1 MLISSSIKYV
11 GVNDKKIELFE
22 GQYKVPNGMSY
33 NSYVIIDEKI
43 AVMDTVDAAF
53 THEWLDNLSDALG
66 GRKPDYLVVQHMEP
80 DHSANVHNFIKTYP
94 NATVVSSEKAFKMM
108 KNFFGTDFSEKRIV
122 VNEGDTLSLG
132 KHTLTFVTAPMVHWP
147 EVIVTYDSVFP
158 ISKTD
163 KKALEKIIEDGIT
176 ESNKDK
182 MVAVLKEGLPN
193 SFAILSNLDKHDIID
208 GEIKIEFRKNLIE
221 NLKLMNHL
229 QLGIFIDKVLMMSK
243 EFKIRFFRNEE
254 YSLHEINGVI
264 SKSLGLTLV
273 FEVFKKGEYKTF
285 MEIPFEHTDK
295 NLMIEVLNA
304 QCVRYLYILKI
315 ISEVVLATEKDKLKG
330 TKINKNI
337 REQIDDYVKLIKKE
351 RKYVKKT
358 GAVPKQTWTYSICG
372 LTDIS
377 IEDDDEFFDW
387 EDDDE

>member
-1 MLISSSIKYV
+1 MGEMFL
-11 GVNDKKIELFE
+11 KKIIDKEFKSLTVEEL
-22 GQYKVPNGMSY
+22 K
-33 NSYVIIDEKI
+33 
-43 AVMDTVDAAF
+43 
-53 THEWLDNLSDALG
+53 
-66 GRKPDYLVVQHMEP
+66 
-80 DHSANVHNFIKTYP
+80 
-94 NATVVSSEKAFKMM
+94 
-108 KNFFGTDFSEKRIV
+108 
-122 VNEGDTLSLG
+122 
-132 KHTLTFVTAPMVHWP
+132 
-147 EVIVTYDSVFP
+147 VIVTYDSVFP
-158 ISKTD
+158 MSKTD

-176 ESNKDK
+176 DSNKDK
-182 MVAVLKEGLPN
+182 MVAVLREGLPN
-193 SFAILSNLDKHDIID
+193 SFVILSNLDKHDIID
-208 GEIKIEFRKNLIE
+208 GEINIEFRKNLIE

-229 QLGIFIDKVLMMSK
+229 QLGIFMDKVLMVSK
-243 EFKIRFFRNEE
+243 ESKIRFFRNEE

-264 SKSLGLTLV
+264 SKSVGLTLV

-285 MEIPFEHTDK
+285 MEIPFERTDK

-330 TKINKNI
+330 TKINKSI
-337 REQIDDYVKLIKKE
+337 REQIDGYVKLIKKE

-377 IEDDDEFFDW
+377 IEDDDEFLDW

>member
-1 MLISSSIKYV
+1 MGEMFL
-11 GVNDKKIELFE
+11 KKIIDKEFESLTVEEL
-22 GQYKVPNGMSY
+22 K
-33 NSYVIIDEKI
+33 
-43 AVMDTVDAAF
+43 
-53 THEWLDNLSDALG
+53 
-66 GRKPDYLVVQHMEP
+66 
-80 DHSANVHNFIKTYP
+80 
-94 NATVVSSEKAFKMM
+94 
-108 KNFFGTDFSEKRIV
+108 
-122 VNEGDTLSLG
+122 
-132 KHTLTFVTAPMVHWP
+132 
-147 EVIVTYDSVFP
+147 VIVTYDSVFP
-158 ISKTD
+158 MSKTD

-208 GEIKIEFRKNLIE
+208 GEINIEFRKNLIE

-229 QLGIFIDKVLMMSK
+229 QLGIFIDKVLMVSK
-243 EFKIRFFRNEE
+243 ESKIRFFRNEE

-264 SKSLGLTLV
+264 SKSVGLTLV

-315 ISEVVLATEKDKLKG
+315 ISEVVLTTEKDKLKG

-337 REQIDDYVKLIKKE
+337 REQIDGYVKLIKKE

-377 IEDDDEFFDW
+377 IEDDDEFLDW

>member
-1 MLISSSIKYV
+1 MGEMFL
-11 GVNDKKIELFE
+11 KKILDKEFESLSLDEL
-22 GQYKVPNGMSY
+22 KV
-33 NSYVIIDEKI
+33 
-43 AVMDTVDAAF
+43 
-53 THEWLDNLSDALG
+53 
-66 GRKPDYLVVQHMEP
+66 
-80 DHSANVHNFIKTYP
+80 
-94 NATVVSSEKAFKMM
+94 
-108 KNFFGTDFSEKRIV
+108 IV
-122 VNEGDTLSLG
+122 VHDT
-132 KHTLTFVTAPMVHWP
+132 
-147 EVIVTYDSVFP
+147 IFP
-158 ISKTD
+158 ISKKD
-163 KKALEKIIEDGIT
+163 KNALEKIIEDGIT
-176 ESNKDK
+176 DGNRDK
-182 MVAVLKEGLPN
+182 MVVVLKEGLPN
-193 SFAILSNLDKHDIID
+193 SFVILSNLDKHDLVS

-221 NLKLMNHL
+221 NLMLMNHL
-229 QLGIFIDKVLMMSK
+229 QLGIFIDKVLMVSK
-243 EFKIRFFRNEE
+243 ECKIRFFRNEE

-315 ISEVVLATEKDKLKG
+315 ISEVVLATEEGKLTG

-337 REQIDDYVKLIKKE
+337 RDQIADYVKLIKKE

-387 EDDDE
+387 EDEDE

>member
-1 MLISSSIKYV
+1 MGEMFL
-11 GVNDKKIELFE
+11 KKIIDKDLEAITVDEL
-22 GQYKVPNGMSY
+22 K
-33 NSYVIIDEKI
+33 VII
-43 AVMDTVDAAF
+43 
-53 THEWLDNLSDALG
+53 TH
-66 GRKPDYLVVQHMEP
+66 
-80 DHSANVHNFIKTYP
+80 
-94 NATVVSSEKAFKMM
+94 
-108 KNFFGTDFSEKRIV
+108 
-122 VNEGDTLSLG
+122 
-132 KHTLTFVTAPMVHWP
+132 
-147 EVIVTYDSVFP
+147 DSVFP
-158 ISKTD
+158 ISKKD
-163 KKALEKIIEDGIT
+163 KKALERIIEDGIT

-193 SFAILSNLDKHDIID
+193 PFAILSNLDKHDLVD

-221 NLKLMNHL
+221 NLKTMNHL
-229 QLGIFIDKVLMMSK
+229 QLGIFIDKVLMVSK
-243 EFKIRFFRNEE
+243 EFKVRFFRNEE

-285 MEIPFEHTDK
+285 LEIPFEYTDK
-295 NLMIEVLNA
+295 NIMIEVLNT

-315 ISEVVLATEKDKLKG
+315 ISEVVLATEKDRLTG

-337 REQIDDYVKLIKKE
+337 RDQISGYVKLIKKE

>member
-1 MLISSSIKYV
+1 MGEMFL
-11 GVNDKKIELFE
+11 KKIVDKEFE
-22 GQYKVPNGMSY
+22 SL
-33 NSYVIIDEKI
+33 
-43 AVMDTVDAAF
+43 TVD
-53 THEWLDNLSDALG
+53 EL
-66 GRKPDYLVVQHMEP
+66 K
-80 DHSANVHNFIKTYP
+80 
-94 NATVVSSEKAFKMM
+94 
-108 KNFFGTDFSEKRIV
+108 
-122 VNEGDTLSLG
+122 
-132 KHTLTFVTAPMVHWP
+132 
-147 EVIVTYDSVFP
+147 VIVTYDSVFT

-163 KKALEKIIEDGIT
+163 NKTLEKIIEDGIT
-176 ESNKDK
+176 ERNKDK

-193 SFAILSNLDKHDIID
+193 SFAILSNLDRHDIID

-221 NLKLMNHL
+221 NLRLMNHL
-229 QLGIFIDKVLMMSK
+229 QLGFFIDKVLMMSK

-315 ISEVVLATEKDKLKG
+315 ISEVVLTTEKDKLKG

-337 REQIDDYVKLIKKE
+337 REQIDGYVKLIKKE

-377 IEDDDEFFDW
+377 IEDDDEFLDW

>member
-1 MLISSSIKYV
+1 MGEMFL
-11 GVNDKKIELFE
+11 KKIIDKEFKSLTVEEL
-22 GQYKVPNGMSY
+22 K
-33 NSYVIIDEKI
+33 
-43 AVMDTVDAAF
+43 
-53 THEWLDNLSDALG
+53 
-66 GRKPDYLVVQHMEP
+66 
-80 DHSANVHNFIKTYP
+80 
-94 NATVVSSEKAFKMM
+94 
-108 KNFFGTDFSEKRIV
+108 
-122 VNEGDTLSLG
+122 
-132 KHTLTFVTAPMVHWP
+132 
-147 EVIVTYDSVFP
+147 VIVTYDSVFP
-158 ISKTD
+158 MSKTD

-176 ESNKDK
+176 DSNKDK

-193 SFAILSNLDKHDIID
+193 SFVILSNLDKHDIID
-208 GEIKIEFRKNLIE
+208 GEINIEFRKNLIE

-229 QLGIFIDKVLMMSK
+229 QLGIFMDKVLMVSK
-243 EFKIRFFRNEE
+243 ESKIRFFRNEE

-264 SKSLGLTLV
+264 SKSVGLTLV

-285 MEIPFEHTDK
+285 MEIPFERTDK

-315 ISEVVLATEKDKLKG
+315 ISEVVLATEKDKLTG

-337 REQIDDYVKLIKKE
+337 REQIDGYVKLIKKE

>member
-1 MLISSSIKYV
+1 MGEMFL
-11 GVNDKKIELFE
+11 KKIVDKEFE
-22 GQYKVPNGMSY
+22 SL
-33 NSYVIIDEKI
+33 
-43 AVMDTVDAAF
+43 TVD
-53 THEWLDNLSDALG
+53 EL
-66 GRKPDYLVVQHMEP
+66 K
-80 DHSANVHNFIKTYP
+80 
-94 NATVVSSEKAFKMM
+94 
-108 KNFFGTDFSEKRIV
+108 
-122 VNEGDTLSLG
+122 
-132 KHTLTFVTAPMVHWP
+132 
-147 EVIVTYDSVFP
+147 VIVTYDSVFT

-163 KKALEKIIEDGIT
+163 NKTLEKIIEDGIT
-176 ESNKDK
+176 ERNKDK

-193 SFAILSNLDKHDIID
+193 SFAILSNLDRHDIID

-229 QLGIFIDKVLMMSK
+229 QLGIFIDKVLMVSK

-264 SKSLGLTLV
+264 SKSFGLTLV

-315 ISEVVLATEKDKLKG
+315 ISEVVLTTEKDKLKG

-337 REQIDDYVKLIKKE
+337 REQIDGYVKLIKKE

-377 IEDDDEFFDW
+377 IEDDDEFLDW

>member
-1 MLISSSIKYV
+1 MSEMFL
-11 GVNDKKIELFE
+11 KKILDKEFE
-22 GQYKVPNGMSY
+22 SL
-33 NSYVIIDEKI
+33 
-43 AVMDTVDAAF
+43 TVD
-53 THEWLDNLSDALG
+53 EL
-66 GRKPDYLVVQHMEP
+66 K
-80 DHSANVHNFIKTYP
+80 
-94 NATVVSSEKAFKMM
+94 
-108 KNFFGTDFSEKRIV
+108 
-122 VNEGDTLSLG
+122 
-132 KHTLTFVTAPMVHWP
+132 
-147 EVIVTYDSVFP
+147 VIVTHDAIFP
-158 ISKTD
+158 MSKKD
-163 KKALEKIIEDGIT
+163 KNALEKIIEDGIT
-176 ESNKDK
+176 DGNRDK
-182 MVAVLKEGLPN
+182 MVAVLKEGVPN
-193 SFAILSNLDKHDIID
+193 SFVILSNLDKHNLVDS
-208 GEIKIEFRKNLIE
+208 EIKIEFRKNLIE

-229 QLGIFIDKVLMMSK
+229 QLGIFIDKVLMVSK
-243 EFKIRFFRNEE
+243 DSKIRFFRNEE
-254 YSLHEINGVI
+254 YSLHEINGVV
-264 SKSLGLTLV
+264 SRSLGLTLV

-315 ISEVVLATEKDKLKG
+315 ISEVVLATEEDRLTG

-337 REQIDDYVKLIKKE
+337 REQIDGYIKLIKKE

>member
-1 MLISSSIKYV
+1 MGEMFL
-11 GVNDKKIELFE
+11 KKILDKDFETITVDEL
-22 GQYKVPNGMSY
+22 K
-33 NSYVIIDEKI
+33 VII
-43 AVMDTVDAAF
+43 
-53 THEWLDNLSDALG
+53 TH
-66 GRKPDYLVVQHMEP
+66 
-80 DHSANVHNFIKTYP
+80 
-94 NATVVSSEKAFKMM
+94 
-108 KNFFGTDFSEKRIV
+108 
-122 VNEGDTLSLG
+122 
-132 KHTLTFVTAPMVHWP
+132 
-147 EVIVTYDSVFP
+147 DSVFA
-158 ISKTD
+158 ISKKD

-176 ESNKDK
+176 DDDRDK

-193 SFAILSNLDKHDIID
+193 SFAILSNLDKYDLVD
-208 GEIKIEFRKNLIE
+208 GEIKIEFRKNLVE
-221 NLKLMNHL
+221 NLKTMNHQ
-229 QLGIFIDKVLMMSK
+229 QLGIFVDKVLMVSK

-295 NLMIEVLNA
+295 NLMIEALNA

-337 REQIDDYVKLIKKE
+337 REQIDGYVKLIKKE

-377 IEDDDEFFDW
+377 IEDDDEFLDW

>member
-1 MLISSSIKYV
+1 MGEMFL
-11 GVNDKKIELFE
+11 KKIIDKDLEAITVDEL
-22 GQYKVPNGMSY
+22 K
-33 NSYVIIDEKI
+33 VII
-43 AVMDTVDAAF
+43 
-53 THEWLDNLSDALG
+53 TH
-66 GRKPDYLVVQHMEP
+66 
-80 DHSANVHNFIKTYP
+80 
-94 NATVVSSEKAFKMM
+94 
-108 KNFFGTDFSEKRIV
+108 
-122 VNEGDTLSLG
+122 
-132 KHTLTFVTAPMVHWP
+132 
-147 EVIVTYDSVFP
+147 DSVFP
-158 ISKTD
+158 ISKKD
-163 KKALEKIIEDGIT
+163 KKALERIIEDGIT

-182 MVAVLKEGLPN
+182 MVAVLKEGFPN
-193 SFAILSNLDKHDIID
+193 SFAILSNLDKHDLVE

-221 NLKLMNHL
+221 NLRLMNHL
-229 QLGIFIDKVLMMSK
+229 QLGIFIDKVLMVSK
-243 EFKIRFFRNEE
+243 EFKVRFFRNEE

-285 MEIPFEHTDK
+285 LEIPFEHTDK
-295 NLMIEVLNA
+295 NLMIEMLNT

-315 ISEVVLATEKDKLKG
+315 ISEVVLATEEGKLTG
-330 TKINKNI
+330 TKINKSI
-337 REQIDDYVKLIKKE
+337 REQISGYVKLIKKE

>member
-1 MLISSSIKYV
+1 MGEMFL
-11 GVNDKKIELFE
+11 KKILDKDFE
-22 GQYKVPNGMSY
+22 
-33 NSYVIIDEKI
+33 
-43 AVMDTVDAAF
+43 AVTVD
-53 THEWLDNLSDALG
+53 EL
-66 GRKPDYLVVQHMEP
+66 K
-80 DHSANVHNFIKTYP
+80 
-94 NATVVSSEKAFKMM
+94 
-108 KNFFGTDFSEKRIV
+108 
-122 VNEGDTLSLG
+122 
-132 KHTLTFVTAPMVHWP
+132 
-147 EVIVTYDSVFP
+147 VIVAHDNIFP
-158 ISKTD
+158 ISKKD
-163 KKALEKIIEDGIT
+163 KKALERIIEDGIT

-193 SFAILSNLDKHDIID
+193 SFAILSNLDKHDLVE
-208 GEIKIEFRKNLIE
+208 GEIKIEFRKDIIE

-229 QLGIFIDKVLMMSK
+229 QLGIFIDKVLMVSK
-243 EFKIRFFRNEE
+243 ESKIRFFRNEE

-273 FEVFKKGEYKTF
+273 FEIFKKGEYKTF
-285 MEIPFEHTDK
+285 LEIPFEHTDK
-295 NLMIEVLNA
+295 NLMIEVLNT

-315 ISEVVLATEKDKLKG
+315 ISEVVLATEEGKLTG

-337 REQIDDYVKLIKKE
+337 REQISGYVKLIKKE

>member
-1 MLISSSIKYV
+1 MGEMFL
-11 GVNDKKIELFE
+11 KKILDKDFEALTVDEL
-22 GQYKVPNGMSY
+22 K
-33 NSYVIIDEKI
+33 VII
-43 AVMDTVDAAF
+43 
-53 THEWLDNLSDALG
+53 THDN
-66 GRKPDYLVVQHMEP
+66 
-80 DHSANVHNFIKTYP
+80 
-94 NATVVSSEKAFKMM
+94 
-108 KNFFGTDFSEKRIV
+108 
-122 VNEGDTLSLG
+122 
-132 KHTLTFVTAPMVHWP
+132 
-147 EVIVTYDSVFP
+147 VFP
-158 ISKTD
+158 MYKKD
-163 KKALEKIIEDGIT
+163 KKALEKIIEDGIRDD
-176 ESNKDK
+176 NRDP
-182 MVAVLKEGLPN
+182 MVAILKEGLPN
-193 SFAILSNLDKHDIID
+193 SFAILSNLDKHDLVG

-221 NLKLMNHL
+221 NLRLMNHL
-229 QLGIFIDKVLMMSK
+229 QLGTFIDKVLMVSK

-264 SKSLGLTLV
+264 SKSFGLTLV

-295 NLMIEVLNA
+295 NLLVEALNA

-315 ISEVVLATEKDKLKG
+315 ISEVVLATEKDRLTG

-337 REQIDDYVKLIKKE
+337 REQIDGYVKLIKKE

>member
-1 MLISSSIKYV
+1 MGEMFL
-11 GVNDKKIELFE
+11 KKILDKEFE
-22 GQYKVPNGMSY
+22 SL
-33 NSYVIIDEKI
+33 
-43 AVMDTVDAAF
+43 TVD
-53 THEWLDNLSDALG
+53 EL
-66 GRKPDYLVVQHMEP
+66 K
-80 DHSANVHNFIKTYP
+80 
-94 NATVVSSEKAFKMM
+94 
-108 KNFFGTDFSEKRIV
+108 
-122 VNEGDTLSLG
+122 
-132 KHTLTFVTAPMVHWP
+132 
-147 EVIVTYDSVFP
+147 VIVTHDAIFP
-158 ISKTD
+158 MSKKD
-163 KKALEKIIEDGIT
+163 KNALEKIIEDGIT
-176 ESNKDK
+176 DGNRDK
-182 MVAVLKEGLPN
+182 MVAVLKEGVPN
-193 SFAILSNLDKHDIID
+193 SFVILSNLDKHNLVDS
-208 GEIKIEFRKNLIE
+208 EIKIEFRKNLIE

-229 QLGIFIDKVLMMSK
+229 QLGIFIDKVLMVSK
-243 EFKIRFFRNEE
+243 DSKIRFFRNEE
-254 YSLHEINGVI
+254 YSLHEINGVV
-264 SKSLGLTLV
+264 SRSLGLTLV

-315 ISEVVLATEKDKLKG
+315 ISEVVLATEEDRLTG

-337 REQIDDYVKLIKKE
+337 REQIDGYIKLIKKE